1 MLKKA
6 RIITMIVLAA
16 SVTMTAA
23 LAVAS
28 LVLAC
33 LDLGRRRGGDEKT
46 GRAGALPVFL
56 RDLLWDNVL
65 SF

>member
-28 LVLAC
+28 LVLASPAM
-33 LDLGRRRGGDEKT
+33 GRRRD
-46 GRAGALPVFL
+46 GR
-56 RDLLWDNVL
+56 R
-65 SF
+65 

>member
-16 SVTMTAA
+16 SVVMTAA
-23 LAVAS
+23 VGVAC

-33 LDLGRRRGGDEKT
+33 LDLGRRRD
-46 GRAGALPVFL
+46 GR
-56 RDLLWDNVL
+56 R
-65 SF
+65 

>member
-6 RIITMIVLAA
+6 RIITMIVLAS
-16 SVTMTAA
+16 SVVVTAG

-33 LDLGRRRGGDEKT
+33 LDLSRRHSRH
-46 GRAGALPVFL
+46 
-56 RDLLWDNVL
+56 
-65 SF
+65 

>member
-16 SVTMTAA
+16 SVVMTAG

-28 LVLAC
+28 LVLSC
-33 LDLGRRRGGDEKT
+33 LDLSRRHSR
-46 GRAGALPVFL
+46 R
-56 RDLLWDNVL
+56 
-65 SF
+65 

>member
-16 SVTMTAA
+16 SAVLTAG
-23 LAVAS
+23 LTVAS

-33 LDLGRRRGGDEKT
+33 LDLSRRGRR
-46 GRAGALPVFL
+46 
-56 RDLLWDNVL
+56 
-65 SF
+65 

>member
-33 LDLGRRRGGDEKT
+33 LDLGRDRKS
-46 GRAGALPVFL
+46 V
-56 RDLLWDNVL
+56 V
-65 SF
+65 